1 MTKVALGGGCHWCTE
16 AVFQSLRG
24 VEKVDQG
31 YIASTGE
38 QTSFSEAVIVH
49 FDLDIISLKTLIE
62 IHLRTHSSASDH
74 SMRDKYRSAVYT
86 FSEMQNS
93 EAQEIITYFQPE
105 FENKLIA
112 KVYPFSEFKP
122 SRKQL
127 FNYYY
132 SDPNKPFCERFIEP
146 KLKLL
151 LKDFGKYVKTED
163 LN

>member
-16 AVFQSLRG
+16 AVFQSLKG

-31 YIASTGE
+31 YIASTE
-38 QTSFSEAVIVH
+38 ELTSFSEAVIVH
-49 FDLDIISLKTLIE
+49 FDLDVISLKTWIE
-62 IHLRTHSSASDH
+62 IHLRTHRSASDH

-86 FSEMQNS
+86 FSEMQTR
-93 EAQEIITYFQPE
+93 EAQEIINSFQSE
-105 FENKLIA
+105 FENKLII

-127 FNYYY
+127 LNYYY

-151 LKDFGKYVKTED
+151 LKDFGKYLKTED